1 MPSFR
6 GDKRHLKRE
15 KKKPK
20 KSIKERRKLK
30 REKRQGTGL
39 LPETRVP

>member
-1 MPSFR
+1 MPAFR

-20 KSIKERRKLK
+20 KTIKERRRLK
-30 REKRQGTGL
+30 REKKRSSGFM
-39 LPETRVP
+39 PEPHLS

>member
-20 KSIKERRKLK
+20 KSIKERRRLK
-30 REKRQGTGL
+30 REKRKTGGL
-39 LPETRVP
+39 LAETRLP

>member
-1 MPSFR
+1 MPTFR

-15 KKKPK
+15 KKKPR

-30 REKRQGTGL
+30 REKKRSTGL
-39 LPETRVP
+39 MPDSHMP